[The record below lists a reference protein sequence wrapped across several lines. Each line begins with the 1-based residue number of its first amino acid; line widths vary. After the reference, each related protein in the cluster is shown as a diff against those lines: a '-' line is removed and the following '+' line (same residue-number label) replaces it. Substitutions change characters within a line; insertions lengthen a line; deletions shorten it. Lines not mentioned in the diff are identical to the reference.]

1 MVYYYVEGKR
11 IDEIFY
17 VCRSLNI
24 QLLTTKKSIHE
35 HALRSGL
42 NSTIINKEPIRFK
55 AEITKIRPGAVL
67 LNNDQLSAR
76 GQWIAKKY
84 TSYLIDDLT
93 INTRERYIARK
104 NAGFIGSRFCKVMHR
119 IGGITCL
126 LYDEEIDM
134 HDCSIKT
141 YFRLMRD
148 RLFLGYKAYTALPGW
163 FCNKV
168 IVQNNEIRQLYLENN
183 FPEENILDIG
193 NPYENYYS
201 DLCNNAK
208 NIEPDIDVLFFSQPY
223 YLRGFDNWLD
233 EIGGLVDDCFKN
245 GLKLVIKLH
254 PRDLIEKYE
263 PFKDRSTINYSE
275 GDANNIVNLIQRSR
289 LIVLK
294 YSTVII
300 QSLLCKKPVAYINY
314 RGVKPYI
321 DSKGDFLESMVLS
334 ENNNIKSVF
343 DTISNDDGPV
353 MKHQEKRLEKIARF
367 DNGSISRLSS
377 LLAGDGLL
385 SS

>member
-11 IDEIFY
+11 INEILF
-17 VCRSLNI
+17 VCKSLKLPVITTNKKAHEYYLSKGISSTLINRSPK
-24 QLLTTKKSIHE
+24 Q
-35 HALRSGL
+35 
-42 NSTIINKEPIRFK
+42 FK
-55 AEITKIRPGAVL
+55 ATIKDIGPDMVL
-67 LNNDQLSAR
+67 LNNDHVSSH
-76 GQWIAKKY
+76 GNWIARNY
-84 TSYLIDDLT
+84 ATYVIFDLT

-104 NAGFIGSRFCKVMHR
+104 DVGFIGSGLCKVMHR
-119 IGGITCL
+119 IAGITCRFF
-126 LYDEEIDM
+126 DKEIDM

-141 YFRLMRD
+141 YLRLIRD
-148 RLFLGYKAYTALPGW
+148 KLLLGYKPQTALPGW
-163 FCNKV
+163 YCDKV
-168 IVQNNEIRQLYLENN
+168 IVQNDDIRRVYLENN
-183 FPEENILDIG
+183 FSEEKVLNIG
-193 NPYENYYS
+193 NPFEDYYS
-201 DLCNNAK
+201 ELCNNDK

-223 YLRGFDNWLD
+223 YLRGFDSWLD

-245 GLKLVIKLH
+245 SLKLVIKLH

-263 PFKDRSTINYSE
+263 PFKDRCTINCSD
-275 GDANNIVNLIQRSR
+275 GDAHNIVNLIQRSR
-289 LIVLK
+289 LIVIK

-300 QSLLCKKPVAYINY
+300 QSLLCKKPIAYINY

-353 MKHQEKRLEKIARF
+353 MKHQEKRLKKIARF

-385 SS
+385 PS